1 MAENRTGEQ
10 FSTTTLNLTHTHPPT
25 LVSRSFKFAWWKCFS
40 FTSRPSTLVFDHI
53 RFTVSMARHRARRW
67 ATWRLRCRS
76 VCVDFALFCLFVFG
90 STTMKCPQCEEVES
104 GREWGTDTVVGRR
117 ERWETQVMLLAGGW
131 SCWLVAGAVCCFCLL
146 LTVCVLSWCCCC
158 DYVVTLMWLML
169 TWIQWMLATGSVG
182 ADLGLSYVFIWPFRV
197 LIQFIT
203 DHLGLPPTAS
213 PTNTRIRSCQADC
226 REKRYSNS
234 QVKEKTRH

>member
-131 SCWLVAGAVCCFCLL
+131 SCWLVAGAVCWSCLL
-146 LTVCVLSWCCCC
+146 LLSAVDCVCSIMMLLLWLCGDFDVTSADMNSVNVGHRICWCWFRAVIRVHLALSGV
-158 DYVVTLMWLML
+158 D
-169 TWIQWMLATGSVG
+169 SVHYRP
-182 ADLGLSYVFIWPFRV
+182 SW
-197 LIQFIT
+197 
-203 DHLGLPPTAS
+203 S
-213 PTNTRIRSCQADC
+213 PTYRQSHEYTHTQLSGWLQ
-226 REKRYSNS
+226 REKI
-234 QVKEKTRH
+234 QQLTG